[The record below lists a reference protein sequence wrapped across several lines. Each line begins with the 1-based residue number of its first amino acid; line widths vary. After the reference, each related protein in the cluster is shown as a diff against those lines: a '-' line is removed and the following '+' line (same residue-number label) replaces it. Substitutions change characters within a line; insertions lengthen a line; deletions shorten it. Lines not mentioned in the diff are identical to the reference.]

1 MTMVSPGEWTAIV
14 ACAVLAYLCGS
25 IPFGLLLAHAGGHGD
40 IRAIGSGNIGATN
53 VLRTGNKKLAAAT
66 LLCDV
71 LKGVAPVA
79 VAWHFGAETAA
90 VAAVFA
96 PLGHIFPVWLGF
108 KGGKGVATAG
118 GALLAYAWPVALAAI
133 ATLARGRVPLSL
145 LVARRGGRHRHGTG
159 LCVVNAPDR
168 HFAGAGRADRRTRRM
183 ATSHQHHAPGSRQR
197 RQNRLRKKARLRRH
211 GQTVRVDET
220 IGPPS
225 SSAAM
230 PAPRTLNPA
239 ERLDWLRLIRSENVG
254 PVTFYQLLSRF
265 GSAEA
270 ALAALPEIAH
280 RGGRARALT
289 ICPRATAERELQQL
303 HAAGSRFVAWGEPD
317 YPAALAALDDAPPLI
332 SVKGDTTLF
341 ARNALAI
348 VGARNASANG
358 RRFARDIALQLGQQG
373 LLVVSGLARGI
384 DGAAHDGALATGT
397 VAVVA
402 GGIDQVYPEE
412 NRALHEQIAERGV
425 IVAEMPVGTE
435 PQARHFPRRN
445 RIISG
450 CALGVLVVEAAL
462 RSGSLITARFAL
474 EQGRDVFAVPGSPLD
489 PRCRGTNDLIR
500 NGAILTAIRN

>member
-1 MTMVSPGEWTAIV
+1 
-14 ACAVLAYLCGS
+14 
-25 IPFGLLLAHAGGHGD
+25 
-40 IRAIGSGNIGATN
+40 
-53 VLRTGNKKLAAAT
+53 
-66 LLCDV
+66 
-71 LKGVAPVA
+71 
-79 VAWHFGAETAA
+79 
-90 VAAVFA
+90 
-96 PLGHIFPVWLGF
+96 
-108 KGGKGVATAG
+108 
-118 GALLAYAWPVALAAI
+118 
-133 ATLARGRVPLSL
+133 
-145 LVARRGGRHRHGTG
+145 
-159 LCVVNAPDR
+159 
-168 HFAGAGRADRRTRRM
+168 
-183 ATSHQHHAPGSRQR
+183 
-197 RQNRLRKKARLRRH
+197 
-211 GQTVRVDET
+211 
-220 IGPPS
+220 
-225 SSAAM
+225 M

-270 ALAALPEIAH
+270 ALAALPEIAR

-289 ICPRATAERELQQL
+289 ICPRAIAEREMQQL
-303 HAAGSRFVAWGEPD
+303 HAAGGRFVAWGEPD

-332 SVKGDTTLF
+332 SVKGDTKLF
-341 ARNALAI
+341 ERNALAI

-373 LLVVSGLARGI
+373 LLIVSGLARGI
-384 DGAAHDGALATGT
+384 DGAAHDGSLATGT

-412 NRALHEQIAERGV
+412 NRDLHEQIAERGV

-450 CALGVLVVEAAL
+450 CALGVMVVEAAL

-500 NGAILTAIRN
+500 NGAILTETADDIMRELQPRLSSTLGERKREPFTPAESVIPSDSELTRARERLVELLSPTPVAVDELIRQCQLSAALVVTILLELELAGRLERHPGNQVSLL